1 MMLKTNIINCLK
13 FLLFLGFCYA
23 MFNSILNLLSRETSI
38 TNYRDKINVNEKI
51 PMPAFTILP
60 FDSNAYFNISKF
72 EKIMGN
78 GKKFPSWFKPM
89 APFDIYA
96 NEEKLKSELNLTWY
110 DIWSINA
117 VPTNI
122 YIPGRE
128 LSFYQAITFNPPTKL
143 LNYNSG
149 RFDNRYIKFEVK
161 KDIFRGYLV
170 DIHEPQNSLWW
181 DRGFNWGGVEIFDL
195 LQNSR

>member
-1 MMLKTNIINCLK
+1 MMLKTNILNCLK

-38 TNYRDKINVNEKI
+38 TNYRDKINVDDKI
-51 PMPAFTILP
+51 PMPAFTIFP
-60 FDSNAYFNISKF
+60 FDSNAYFNTSNFKNS
-72 EKIMGN
+72 MGN
-78 GKKFPSWFKPM
+78 GKKFPSWFKPV

-117 VPTNI
+117 VPTNV
-122 YIPGRE
+122 PGQK
-128 LSFYQAITFNPPTKL
+128 LFYQAITFNPPKKL
-143 LNYNSG
+143 MDYKSR
-149 RFDNRYIKFEVK
+149 RFGNDKRYIKFEVK
-161 KDIFRGYLV
+161 KDIFRGYAV
-170 DIHEPQNSLWW
+170 DIHEPQTSLWW
-181 DRGFNWGGVEIFDL
+181 NYGLNWGGLEIFDL